1 MEPIT
6 IIQGLNSEVLEYSEA
21 GTHDRETLER
31 FSMGYSSILSNLD
44 EPALHLISE
53 MSEGFSLLIHE
64 LADEVFTETDTGATL
79 WQIVLDCWNA
89 LGDQHSDSKPLAKSF
104 NELTLYTFRE
114 DFRNVWAGLHIH
126 IAASLSYR
134 SSY

>member
-1 MEPIT
+1 MEPNTIT
-6 IIQGLNSEVLEYSEA
+6 QRLNSEVLEYSAA

-31 FSMGYSSILSNLD
+31 FSMEYASILSNLD
-44 EPALHLISE
+44 NPALISE
-53 MSEGFSLLIHE
+53 ISEGFSLLIHE
-64 LADEVFTETDTGATL
+64 LADEEFTETDTGTTL

-89 LGDQHSDSKPLAKSF
+89 VGDQHSNTEPLAKSF

-126 IAASLSYR
+126 IAHALSYR

>member
-1 MEPIT
+1 MEPTT
-6 IIQGLNSEVLEYSEA
+6 IIQGLNSEVLEYAAA

-31 FSMGYSSILSNLD
+31 FSMEYASILSGLD
-44 EPALHLISE
+44 KPAMHLISE

-89 LGDQHSDSKPLAKSF
+89 VGDQHSDSEPLAKSF
-104 NELTLYTFRE
+104 NELTLYTFE
-114 DFRNVWAGLHIH
+114 ENFRNVWAGLHFH
-126 IAASLSYR
+126 IAHALSHK